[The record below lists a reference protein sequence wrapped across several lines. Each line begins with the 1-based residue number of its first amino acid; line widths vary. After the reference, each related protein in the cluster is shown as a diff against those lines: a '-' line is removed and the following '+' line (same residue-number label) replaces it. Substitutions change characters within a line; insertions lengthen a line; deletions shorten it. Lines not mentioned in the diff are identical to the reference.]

1 MFTWF
6 EVYSLLVLKSLQ
18 IVSLAGLGLN
28 YTLFLAKLSWQAL
41 NMNSYSLTYQDYVI
55 AQVS

>member
-1 MFTWF
+1 MLCF
-6 EVYSLLVLKSLQ
+6 EVYFLLVYWSLQ
-18 IVSLAGLGLN
+18 SASMAGLGLN